1 ATDGKIVVV
10 EHQRSRYAVLVK
22 LEFDGVNRRLLTT
35 PGAAVKITHGDRP
48 SLEPGERLF
57 ATGRIGGSP
66 LVGRDYP
73 TNDCER
79 VENLV
84 ALVRSIIEGHL
95 QNALVLTRGRDD
107 AAHMVGRKC
116 DGRLQIQFFIG
127 RLGQGDRN
135 ALRSAVGLA

>member
-1 ATDGKIVVV
+1 MDEAYLRLSSVVCRPSSAGLRFLDIDGSELATDGKIVVV
-10 EHQRSRYAVLVK
+10 EHQRPRYAVLVK

-35 PGAAVKITHGDRP
+35 PGAAVEITHGDRP
-48 SLEPGERLF
+48 SFEPGERLF

-84 ALVRSIIEGHL
+84 TLIRSVIEGHL
-95 QNALVLTRGRDD
+95 
-107 AAHMVGRKC
+107 
-116 DGRLQIQFFIG
+116 
-127 RLGQGDRN
+127 
-135 ALRSAVGLA
+135 